1 MTLATG
7 TRLGSYEV
15 LAPIGEGGMG
25 EVYRARDTRLDR
37 DVAIKILPE
46 LFAADPDR
54 LMRFEREA
62 KALAA
67 LNHPN
72 IAHVYGVEESPGGR
86 ALVMEF
92 VEGEDLAQQLARGPL
107 PVDQALAVAREVAAA
122 LEAAHE
128 AGIVHRDLK
137 PANLKVRAD
146 GTVKVLDFGLAKATE
161 PTRGGADAAHSPT
174 FTSPALTQ
182 MGVLLGTAAYMAPE
196 QARGKAVDKR
206 ADIWA
211 FGCVLYELLTG
222 RVAFA
227 GETITDSLAAIMT
240 RDLDLDALPAGTPP
254 GVRRLL
260 ARCLERDPKQ
270 RLRDIGEARIAL
282 DPGAFAHDPASAGV
296 VAASM
301 PSRGRTW
308 LWLGAMLAA
317 VTATGFLA
325 WQARAPAD
333 PPLRRFMVPTPG
345 DATPQAAAISPDGD
359 AIAFVAGER
368 VWLQRLDQF
377 TPVEVASSAGANAV
391 FWSPDGAFVGFQ
403 ARGQLWRMAVA
414 GGAPIA
420 IGRVP
425 QEFTAAGGV
434 AWLED
439 GRIVFTT
446 GGTGLLQVPAEGGT
460 ATPLLEIDPDTE
472 ADFHNVSALPGGRG
486 LLFVQHPAAE
496 SQSFRI
502 ELFIPSDGS
511 RRIVHERG
519 PNVGRPIYSPTGH
532 VLFEQAGGVWMVPF
546 SLDQLQPSGTP
557 TLLMADARAP
567 SVSRDGTLV
576 MLPGNRG
583 SADARLTWVDHSG
596 TRGAT
601 LGQTN
606 LAVAHPRISPDG
618 RLVAATVGAG
628 DNADIWVFDVERG
641 TDRRLTF
648 ESGRDALPSWTP
660 DSGHVV
666 YHCGT
671 SVCARRAD
679 GTGARIELVDNA
691 LPVSPAVVSP
701 DARWLVFVRETRP
714 AVPDLWIVELPAGG
728 PTTPVTATPRPLIR
742 GERLQRNP
750 DISPDGRFIAYVSSE
765 EGVFA
770 VYVSRFPEG
779 DGKWEVSRGF
789 GAWPRW
795 APAGDALYFSD
806 GLSRIARM
814 EVDPSAAFQPG
825 PIAARIPVGGAFAQ
839 GFDVSADAQRVLL
852 PLSPGEQGR
861 PGSLLVVQNWRP

>member
-1 MTLATG
+1 MTLAAG
-7 TRLGSYEV
+7 TRLGAYEV
-15 LAPIGEGGMG
+15 LGALGAGGMG
-25 EVYRARDTRLDR
+25 EVCRARDTRLQR
-37 DVAIKILPE
+37 DVAIKILPA

-62 KALAA
+62 QVLAA

-72 IAHVYGVEESPGGR
+72 IAHVYGVEETGGTR
-86 ALVMEF
+86 ALVMEL
-92 VEGEDLAQQLARGPL
+92 VEGDDLAQQLARGPL
-107 PVDQALAVAREVAAA
+107 PVDQVLAVAREVAAA

-137 PANLKVRAD
+137 PANIKVRAD
-146 GTVKVLDFGLAKATE
+146 GTVKVLDFGLAKAAE
-161 PTRGGADAAHSPT
+161 PLRPGTDAAHSPT

-196 QARGKAVDKR
+196 QARGKPVDKR

-240 RDLDLDALPAGTPP
+240 RDLDLDALPTGTPP
-254 GVRRLL
+254 AVRRLL

-282 DPGAFAHDPASAGV
+282 DPVPLAAHYPPEY
-296 VAASM
+296 VAAS
-301 PSRGRTW
+301 PPRWRTW
-308 LWLGAMLAA
+308 LWLGATLAA
-317 VTATGFLA
+317 VAATGFFA
-325 WQARAPAD
+325 WQARAPED
-333 PPLRRFMVPTPG
+333 PPLRRFMIPTPG
-345 DATPQAAAISPDGD
+345 DASPQAAAIAPAGD
-359 AIAFVAGER
+359 AIAFIAGER
-368 VWLQRLDQF
+368 LWLQRLDEF
-377 TPVEVASSAGANAV
+377 IPVEVPSSAGANAV
-391 FWSPDGAFVGFQ
+391 FWSPDGASVGFQ
-403 ARGQLWRMAVA
+403 ARGQLWKMAVA
-414 GGAPIA
+414 GGAPLP

-425 QEFTAAGGV
+425 QEFTAAGGA
-434 AWLED
+434 AWLDD

-446 GGTGLLQVPAEGGT
+446 GGTGLLQIPAEGGT
-460 ATPLLEIDPDTE
+460 ATPLLDIDPDTE

-486 LLFVQHPAAE
+486 LLFVQHPVGTQE
-496 SQSFRI
+496 FRI
-502 ELFIPSDGS
+502 DLYVPSDGS
-511 RRIVHERG
+511 RRVVHERTPG
-519 PNVGRPIYSPTGH
+519 LGRPIYSPTGH
-532 VLFEQAGGVWMVPF
+532 LLFEQAGGIWMVPF
-546 SLDQLQPSGTP
+546 SLDRLELSGSPS
-557 TLLMADARAP
+557 LLMADARAP

-583 SADARLTWVDHSG
+583 GADARLTWVDRSG

-618 RLVAATVGAG
+618 RFVAATVGVG
-628 DNADIWVFDVERG
+628 DSADIWVVDIERG

-660 DSGHVV
+660 DSRHVV

-679 GTGARIELVDNA
+679 GTGARVELVDNA
-691 LPVSPAVVSP
+691 LAISPAVVSP
-701 DARWLVFVRETRP
+701 DAKWLVFVRETRP
-714 AVPDLWIVELPAGG
+714 AVPDLWVTELPAGG

-750 DISPDGRFIAYVSSE
+750 EISPDGRFIAYVSSE

-770 VYVSRFPEG
+770 IYVSRFPEG

-795 APAGDALYFSD
+795 GPRGDGLYFSD
-806 GLSRIARM
+806 GLGRIARM
-814 EVDPSAAFQPG
+814 DVDLRSTFQPG
-825 PIAARIPVGGAFAQ
+825 AIAVRIPAGGTFAQ
-839 GFDVSADAQRVLL
+839 GFDVSADEQRFLI

-861 PGSLLVVQNWRP
+861 AGSLLVVQNWRP